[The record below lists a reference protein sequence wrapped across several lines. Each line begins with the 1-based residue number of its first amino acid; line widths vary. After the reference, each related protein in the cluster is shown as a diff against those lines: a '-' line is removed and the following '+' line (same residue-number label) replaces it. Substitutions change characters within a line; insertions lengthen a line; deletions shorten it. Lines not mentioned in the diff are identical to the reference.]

1 MAERFLREDALRVE
15 QDLPIDR
22 ANTVIFFLQ
31 REKTDRRI
39 PAGPFPFQFFF
50 LPRRR
55 EHRSFHAL
63 PFAAGLL
70 SNRQL
75 KVYRKVTIIF
85 LK

>member
-63 PFAAGLL
+63 PLRRDSCRIDNSKFIEKL
-70 SNRQL
+70 QL
-75 KVYRKVTIIF
+75 F
-85 LK
+85 F